1 MRPPFRLSLA
11 IPVFNEADVLPE
23 LIRRVTTV
31 LDGIPGGPHEV
42 VFVDDGSRDETPLI
56 LEDAARADR
65 RIVSISLSR
74 NFGHQ
79 AAITAALDAV
89 SGDAVV
95 VMDADLQDEPEQIPR
110 FLSLYAKGYDV
121 VFAQRRERKEGIVL
135 RSCYFLYYRVISWL
149 ADTQLPLDSGDFA
162 LLSRRVVDQLRA
174 APEHNR
180 YLRGLRSWVGF
191 RQVGLEVERAERAA
205 GTSKYNFLRLL
216 RLAFDGI
223 FSFST
228 MPLRAATFMGLA
240 VLACA
245 VFYTGYAVYVRLIL
259 DRSPVGFTAQLLI
272 TVVLLGIQLIILGVM
287 GEYIGRIYEE
297 VKRRPIYIIGRTVR
311 DDAGAAIP
319 NHAVHGTAARDQ
331 HTVST
336 R

>member
-1 MRPPFRLSLA
+1 M
-11 IPVFNEADVLPE
+11 
-23 LIRRVTTV
+23 
-31 LDGIPGGPHEV
+31 LDAIPGGPHEV

-56 LEDAARADR
+56 LEDAARADP

-79 AAITAALDAV
+79 AAITAALDSV

-110 FLSLYAKGYDV
+110 FLSLYAQGYDV
-121 VFAQRRERKEGIVL
+121 VFAQRRQRKEGIVL
-135 RSCYFLYYRVISWL
+135 RSCYYIYYRVISWL
-149 ADTQLPLDSGDFA
+149 ADTKLPLDSGDFA

-191 RQVGLEVERAERAA
+191 RQVGLEVERAQRAA
-205 GTSKYNFLRLL
+205 GTSKYNLLRLL

-245 VFYTGYAVYVRLIL
+245 VIYTAYAVYVRVIL
-259 DRSPVGFTAQLLI
+259 DRSPVGFTAQVLI
-272 TVVLLGIQLIILGVM
+272 TVFLLGIQLIILGVM

-297 VKRRPIYIIGRTVR
+297 VKRRPIYIVGRTVR
-311 DDAGAAIP
+311 DEAGASGENQPLPAP
-319 NHAVHGTAARDQ
+319 SVRDR

-336 R
+336 P